1 MTHQLWHKV
10 SATILSS
17 SDLELQ
23 LSNIANKKT
32 TNYINH
38 MNSKTQIKI
47 FLGLLFSVI
56 LFHIC
61 IIVKII
67 PYNIAWGGRLT
78 NDNEMYVFE
87 SISILINLF
96 LSWLLLMKGEFVQ
109 FKFPNKT
116 INLILWIFFA
126 LFILNT
132 VGNLFAKTNFEKLFA
147 LLTGLSAILIWN
159 ILKHKKTAHI

>member
-1 MTHQLWHKV
+1 M
-10 SATILSS
+10 
-17 SDLELQ
+17 
-23 LSNIANKKT
+23 NIN
-32 TNYINH
+32 
-38 MNSKTQIKI
+38 TQIKI
-47 FLGLLFSVI
+47 LLGLLFSVI

-78 NDNEMYVFE
+78 NDNDMYVFE

-96 LSWLLLMKGEFVQ
+96 LSWLLLMKGEFVE

-116 INLILWIFFA
+116 VNLILWIFFA

-159 ILKHKKTAHI
+159 ILKHKKTTK

>member
-1 MTHQLWHKV
+1 M
-10 SATILSS
+10 
-17 SDLELQ
+17 
-23 LSNIANKKT
+23 NIN
-32 TNYINH
+32 
-38 MNSKTQIKI
+38 TQIKI
-47 FLGLLFSVI
+47 LLGLLFSVI

-96 LSWLLLMKGEFVQ
+96 LSWLLLMKGEFVE

-116 INLILWIFFA
+116 VNLILWIFFA

-147 LLTGLSAILIWN
+147 GLTGLSAILIWN
-159 ILKHKKTAHI
+159 ILKHKKTTNR